1 LGQGSTGVFTHTTK
15 NVLGGYLAVPYITA
29 TANTTVSES
38 TQEVDVIGTSGIIT
52 LTFDNTSNL
61 LGSAAKT
68 VTVRNRGAFDV
79 TLSRG
84 SQSWEWSDMTGTN
97 TTTNKTLA
105 AGEQATMFWID
116 AGVTDYYVLHKI
128 PATFSGGGGGISS
141 LNALTGATQTFAT
154 GTSGSNFN
162 ISSVGTTHTFNI
174 PDADLGTRGLV
185 TASPQI
191 IDGKKTFVGNI
202 EVGDVGS
209 TEGQIGIAS
218 SFGTT
223 VTLTTSPSSGT
234 WSMTLPTGAGSN
246 GQVMTTNGSGV
257 TSWTSVSGD
266 ITNGGNSTGAAVTIG
281 TNDNNALNL
290 ETNGVPRLSI
300 SSGASTGGVLT
311 ATNVTSNTNTV
322 QDALVIQT
330 NSSGTAATNFGSGI
344 LFQGEST
351 TTDNRDI
358 ARISSLWSQA
368 TDASREGRISFQL
381 GDNGGALTEVMSIN
395 RSAAASGGMV
405 LGTSNPLTVTEASFT
420 VGGNYVFG
428 NASGQVTLGGST
440 GAIVVNNTSTGP
452 ITIHNSVNAATST
465 AGISIGSTTNFT
477 QTSGTRNYM
486 NFPYSFS
493 PTSGTASHR
502 QLVFSGTFN
511 QTGGANGITNS
522 IRISPTITAV
532 ADYRA
537 LEIRANGNNVRGIY
551 QTGPNVRNY
560 LYGKTYFGDTIVTPT
575 AQVTKLASASVHT
588 NRYHEAKDM
597 QKTASHIT
605 TEPVEPDDS
614 KHFYALGNRYP
625 MPDASYVKQASN
637 YFEQYEREFHDAEDR
652 HVFAANVL
660 ARAEELS
667 VSLDNK
673 EKLSKY
679 AGEEYGDLLES
690 QLKLR
695 QELLWHKPEM
705 AASLDKLAANKS
717 GTEPLVFAKV
727 LNSFDK
733 HAGLSKYHGRAIA
746 DAYQSTFERRFTKTA
761 SGYSW
766 EDESTG
772 LTITEKELEK
782 VADEKYSKIKG
793 YFGSS
798 VADQLKKHAVSIFES
813 LPINAKEVIV
823 KIAKGQV

>member
-1 LGQGSTGVFTHTTK
+1 MGQGSTGVFTHTTK

-116 AGVTDYYVLHKI
+116 GGVTDYYVLHKI

-281 TNDNNALNL
+281 TNDNNALGL

-575 AQVTKLASASVHT
+575 AQVH
-588 NRYHEAKDM
+588 
-597 QKTASHIT
+597 
-605 TEPVEPDDS
+605 
-614 KHFYALGNRYP
+614 
-625 MPDASYVKQASN
+625 
-637 YFEQYEREFHDAEDR
+637 
-652 HVFAANVL
+652 FAAGTTS
-660 ARAEELS
+660 AGSAPI
-667 VSLDNK
+667 
-673 EKLSKY
+673 KLT
-679 AGEEYGDLLES
+679 
-690 QLKLR
+690 
-695 QELLWHKPEM
+695 
-705 AASLDKLAANKS
+705 S
-717 GTEPLVFAKV
+717 GTNMTTPEAGAVEWDGTNLYVTQTTGPTRKTVAYSGYKVYTALMSQTGTSAPTAKV
-727 LNSFDK
+727 LENTLGGTVVWTRNSAGRYTATLSGAFTADK
-733 HAGLSKYHGRAIA
+733 TAFFTAPRGTNA
-746 DAYQSTFERRFTKTA
+746 DAFPFTA
-761 SGYSW
+761 SFVRIDANTIEMFSN
-766 EDESTG
+766 DLITG
-772 LTITEKELEK
+772 KSDAILNDVTIEIR
-782 VADEKYSKIKG
+782 VY
-793 YFGSS
+793 
-798 VADQLKKHAVSIFES
+798 
-813 LPINAKEVIV
+813 N
-823 KIAKGQV
+823 